1 MSQGNKIWDLTES
14 QDMEL
19 ATVKVSITP
28 ETQKRKK
35 SQKSDLGD
43 IEKVFWQEWSAIQY
57 QLYRC
62 CLKLMNFNPTNAE
75 DALSRAML
83 HCWEKAQNIVGKIG
97 NLKGWLMQVTRNFCY
112 DIIRQE
118 SREAVGVEDIEW
130 VWDTGDMGLLSSVES
145 PEMVLERDE
154 RSQEIRRAVDGLPDK
169 TRDTF
174 ILHYYEELSHNE
186 IVERQGISYDRVCK
200 RISQAR
206 KKLQRMLRGYF
217 LISEVEGG
225 NMSQSPPKMEERRLR
240 RSQEVLKGN
249 EIPKV
254 RWETEEVFVDG
265 VEKPEMVEG
274 PVESRKGVEVK
285 ILDGVSVSAEA
296 DVDVA
301 ECSESVELA
310 GEDISDVA
318 GVGGVKELLPI
329 LPGVLYPLS
338 HELTMRRDELSFAPL
353 PEWGQEMLAAFFI
366 GEVMEP
372 EMSLGHKGEEG
383 FWWRKY
389 VGRLS
394 SIIDVVGVV
403 IRKFFNVPVSSK
415 SLTRFWVKANLRGEC
430 QLYEYR
436 VGVLGSKHRRPPKM
450 PMQNAGD
457 FDNSCRMVFDTG

>member
-1 MSQGNKIWDLTES
+1 MNKANKNRGLTES
-14 QDMEL
+14 QDMEP

-35 SQKSDLGD
+35 SHKSDLGD
-43 IEKVFWQEWSAIQY
+43 IEKEFWQEWSAIQY

-83 HCWEKAQNIVGKIG
+83 HCWEKVQNYVGKIG

-217 LISEVEGG
+217 LMSEVEGG

-240 RSQEVLKGN
+240 RSQEVLIGN
-249 EIPKV
+249 EIPKA
-254 RWETEEVFVDG
+254 RRETEEVFVDG

-338 HELTMRRDELSFAPL
+338 HELTMRRDELSFPPL
-353 PEWGQEMLAAFFI
+353 PEWGQEMLAACFI

-372 EMSLGHKGEEG
+372 EMSLGHKGEVG

-436 VGVLGSKHRRPPKM
+436 VGVLGSKHRRLPKM

>member
-1 MSQGNKIWDLTES
+1 M
-14 QDMEL
+14 
-19 ATVKVSITP
+19 
-28 ETQKRKK
+28 R
-35 SQKSDLGD
+35 
-43 IEKVFWQEWSAIQY
+43 
-57 QLYRC
+57 
-62 CLKLMNFNPTNAE
+62 
-75 DALSRAML
+75 
-83 HCWEKAQNIVGKIG
+83 
-97 NLKGWLMQVTRNFCY
+97 VTRNFCY

-154 RSQEIRRAVDGLPDK
+154 RSQEIRRAVDGLPEK

-186 IVERQGISYDRVCK
+186 IVERQGISYDRVCQ

-217 LISEVEGG
+217 LMSEVEGG

-240 RSQEVLKGN
+240 RSQEVLIGN

-254 RWETEEVFVDG
+254 RRETEEVFVDG

-353 PEWGQEMLAAFFI
+353 PEWGQEMLAACFI

-372 EMSLGHKGEEG
+372 EMSLRHKGEVG

-436 VGVLGSKHRRPPKM
+436 VGVLGSRHRRLPKM

-457 FDNSCRMVFDTG
+457 IDNSCRMVFDTG